1 MQSQENVMPNRLK
14 TFKNR
19 GKDVEE
25 MRRRRCEV
33 NVELRKARKDEQLQ
47 KRRNI
52 ALVDEPQSPLQ
63 ENNNR
68 TQLNMSIETII
79 ADMDSNDPQT
89 QLNATQ
95 AARKMLSRER
105 DPPIDV
111 MIKAGLVPKCISF
124 LSHFNHPSLQF
135 EAAWALTNVASGSS
149 EQTAVVIKAGG
160 IPALVALL
168 ASPCANVSEQ
178 AVWALG
184 NIAGDGAG
192 PRDLVLG
199 ANAMPALLELIRPDT
214 PVSSLRNIVWTLSN
228 FCRNKNPCPPFEI
241 IRTSIPVLNR
251 LLHVNDA
258 MILGDACWALSYLTD
273 GSNEKIEAV
282 IREGVVPQLTE
293 LLGTSDVTVLTPAL
307 RTIGNIVTGSD
318 VQTEVVLQAGALPQL
333 KRILQHA
340 RGNLVKEAAWTLSN
354 IAAGN
359 VSQVQQLINEGLL
372 PPLIQ
377 VLETGDARAQKE
389 AAWAITNFTSG
400 GTAEQIV
407 ILVQH
412 NVLKPF
418 CSLLDSSKDW
428 KTVIVVLE
436 GIKNILETA
445 EKLGELEKV
454 AVMIEECGGLDKIE
468 ELQAHENQEVYK
480 KASSIIDS
488 YFSEDGA
495 QDQIEN
501 EEEIAFSG
509 ANVPNGGFSF

>member
-19 GKDVEE
+19 GKDLEE
-25 MRRRRCEV
+25 MRRRRSEV

-52 ALVDEPQSPLQ
+52 ALLDEPQSPLQ
-63 ENNNR
+63 ESNNR
-68 TQLNMSIETII
+68 TQLNMSIETI
-79 ADMDSNDPQT
+79 MSEMNSTDPQT
-89 QLNATQ
+89 LLNATQ

-111 MIKAGLVPKCISF
+111 MIQAGMVPKCVSF
-124 LSHFNHPSLQF
+124 LSHFNNPTLQF

-168 ASPCANVSEQ
+168 GSPSSNVAEQ

-192 PRDLVLG
+192 PRDMVLG

-214 PVSSLRNIVWTLSN
+214 SVSSLRNIVWTLSN
-228 FCRNKNPCPPFEI
+228 FCRNKNPCPPFEV
-241 IRTSIPVLNR
+241 IRSCLPFLNR
-251 LLHVNDA
+251 LLHVSDPV
-258 MILGDACWALSYLTD
+258 ILADACWALSYLTD

-282 IREGVVPQLTE
+282 IREGVVQQLTE
-293 LLGTSDVTVLTPAL
+293 LLGSSDITVLTPAL
-307 RTIGNIVTGSD
+307 RTVGNIVTGSD
-318 VQTEVVLQAGALPQL
+318 VQTEVVLQCGALPHL
-333 KRILQHA
+333 KRLLQHS

-359 VSQVQQLINEGLL
+359 VTQIQELINEGIL
-372 PPLIQ
+372 PPLIHI
-377 VLETGDARAQKE
+377 LATGDVKAQKE
-389 AAWAITNFTSG
+389 AAWAVTNFTSG

-407 ILVQH
+407 TLVHHNILQ
-412 NVLKPF
+412 PF
-418 CSLLDSSKDW
+418 TALLDSSKDW
-428 KTVIVVLE
+428 KTVMVVLD

-445 EKLGELEKV
+445 DKLGELEKV
-454 AVMIEECGGLDKIE
+454 AIMIEECGGLDKIE
-468 ELQAHENQEVYK
+468 ELQSHENQQVYK
-480 KASSIIDS
+480 KAVSLIDT
-488 YFSEDGA
+488 YFSEEGA
-495 QDQIEN
+495 QDQNEN
-501 EEEIAFSG
+501 EEEAAFPG
-509 ANVPNGGFSF
+509 ASVPNGGFQF